1 MSQVALNFKFSGAPP
16 RTLLGE
22 LTALSQIPTWWGGGS
37 LPLPKIEPPPPL
49 SALWALS
56 VGPSGLALS

>member
-37 LPLPKIEPPPPL
+37 LPLPKNP
-49 SALWALS
+49 ALGS
-56 VGPSGLALS
+56 SGLGLRLFAPKLRPSFL